1 MNQSEHTLLKLLKAR
16 VDQFP
21 AVEQELVQMRNRH
34 DREVRR
40 FHDINLYTERLFEQ
54 SDPKSVLKITAEG
67 LVDIFDLEV
76 SGILQLADD
85 GETLLPLAYVGPD
98 RPDETLHLDPVW
110 KTAHAKPESRQAPAA
125 TVGPFL
131 LDGPGLPKEL
141 ADVIACPSY
150 DVNGEIRRIYWA
162 GVSHENASVYDR
174 LGADRVS
181 SFAIYCHQTMNMLA
195 QIQNQVQLESAL
207 LAKTQFL
214 RNMSHVLRT
223 PLNAIIGFA
232 HIAMGD
238 HPKPSI
244 RSSLDMIRS
253 SSKTLLQQIS
263 HILDFNQLES
273 RQLIIECA
281 PFSMEEMIQTI
292 RNMLEL
298 EAQKHELTLH
308 FNIDRNIPELLVGD
322 SLRLRQ
328 ILINLVNNA
337 LEFTQEGTVSVTVH
351 CRHQNDAQCTLEFS
365 VQDTGIGMSDEQL
378 ARIFA
383 SFSQT
388 SASTRHQTGLGLGL
402 SLCQQIVVLMGGTL
416 NVNSQVDEGTTFSF
430 TITLDRPTTAGR
442 HLTIR

>member
-1 MNQSEHTLLKLLKAR
+1 
-16 VDQFP
+16 
-21 AVEQELVQMRNRH
+21 
-34 DREVRR
+34 
-40 FHDINLYTERLFEQ
+40 
-54 SDPKSVLKITAEG
+54 
-67 LVDIFDLEV
+67 
-76 SGILQLADD
+76 
-85 GETLLPLAYVGPD
+85 
-98 RPDETLHLDPVW
+98 
-110 KTAHAKPESRQAPAA
+110 
-125 TVGPFL
+125 
-131 LDGPGLPKEL
+131 
-141 ADVIACPSY
+141 
-150 DVNGEIRRIYWA
+150 
-162 GVSHENASVYDR
+162 
-174 LGADRVS
+174 
-181 SFAIYCHQTMNMLA
+181 
-195 QIQNQVQLESAL
+195 
-207 LAKTQFL
+207 
-214 RNMSHVLRT
+214 
-223 PLNAIIGFA
+223 
-232 HIAMGD
+232 
-238 HPKPSI
+238 
-244 RSSLDMIRS
+244 
-253 SSKTLLQQIS
+253 
-263 HILDFNQLES
+263 
-273 RQLIIECA
+273 
-281 PFSMEEMIQTI
+281 MIQTI

-351 CRHQNDAQCTLEFS
+351 CLHQNDAQCTLEFS